1 MSYIQEP
8 YFAVKAWEL
17 ITQRDL
23 EVIDETA
30 DFLDYTK
37 NEILLAALCV
47 AEVVELVAR
56 AIFSLSSFP
65 ITLSAATRLS
75 RFGRRLSILP

>member
-30 DFLDYTK
+30 DFLD
-37 NEILLAALCV
+37 I
-47 AEVVELVAR
+47 R
-56 AIFSLSSFP
+56 
-65 ITLSAATRLS
+65 
-75 RFGRRLSILP
+75 